1 MALKLHRLAQVSGSP
16 ASVPMLVKGPCRA
29 IQGRLDAT
37 GLDKLGLLIN
47 GLFGGNHPDTCS
59 DAGLAPL
66 RANPR

>member
-1 MALKLHRLAQVSGSP
+1 MPV
-16 ASVPMLVKGPCRA
+16 LVKGPCRA